1 MSNEFLAAAVAEAK
15 LGLEEGGFPI
25 GAVLVLD
32 SEVIGSGRNR
42 RFQRGSC
49 VFHAVTDC
57 LERAGRLT
65 AKDYRRSALYTT
77 LSPCDMCAGAI
88 LLYRIPRVVI
98 GDNRHFRGP
107 EQYLEVRGVQVE
119 VCHDAKCR
127 RLLDQYV
134 LKHPGLWKEYIGLK

>member
-1 MSNEFLAAAVAEAK
+1 MTNDVVAAAVAEAK
-15 LGLEEGGFPI
+15 LGLQEGGFPI

-32 SEVIGSGRNR
+32 GEVVGSGRNR
-42 RFQRGSC
+42 RFQQGSC
-49 VFHAVTDC
+49 IFHAITDC
-57 LERAGRLT
+57 LERAGRFT

-88 LLYRIPRVVI
+88 LLYRINRVVI

-107 EQYLEVRGVQVE
+107 ENHLEVLGVRVQV
-119 VCHDAKCR
+119 CNDAKCG

-134 LKHPGLWKEYIGLK
+134 KNHQILWKKCIELK